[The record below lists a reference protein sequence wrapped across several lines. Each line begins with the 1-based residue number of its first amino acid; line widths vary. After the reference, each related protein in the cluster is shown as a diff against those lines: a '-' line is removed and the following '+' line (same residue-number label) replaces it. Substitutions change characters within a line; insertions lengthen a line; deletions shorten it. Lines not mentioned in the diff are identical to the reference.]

1 MPFTPAHASIVLPLL
16 RLKPQH
22 VSATALVIGSVA
34 PDFEY
39 FLKMSVSSQYSHT
52 ILGILYFDIPLT
64 VLLAFLFHGIVKE
77 NLISNLPV
85 FFQYR
90 FQDLLNLNFK
100 DYFKTYYWV
109 VIISAFIGSSSH
121 ILWDAFTHNDGFFAQ
136 RISIYKHI
144 VVPFDGVRYPLFY
157 ALQHISTFVGLTIII
172 AYIFFMKQ
180 NKNIQVSRPSI
191 KYWLIIF
198 FGFCCVIFLR
208 FFFDIENYNLGNFVV
223 SSISA
228 ILVAT
233 LMGGLIKFKKT

>member
-39 FLKMSVSSQYSHT
+39 FLKMSVSSKYSHT

-64 VLLAFLFHGIVKE
+64 VLLAFLFHGVVKE
-77 NLISNLPV
+77 NLISNLPA

-90 FQDLLNLNFK
+90 FQNLLKLNFK
-100 DYFKTYYWV
+100 DYFKTHYWIV
-109 VIISAFIGSSSH
+109 LISAFIGSFSH
-121 ILWDAFTHNDGFFAQ
+121 IFWDAFTHNDGFFAQ
-136 RISIYKHI
+136 HISLYKHV
-144 VVPFDGVRYPLFY
+144 VVPYDGVQYPLFY
-157 ALQHISTFVGLTIII
+157 ALQNISTAVGLVIVI
-172 AYIFFMKQ
+172 AYVLLLKPHKSMD
-180 NKNIQVSRPSI
+180 VSKPSI
-191 KYWLIIF
+191 AYWLVMF
-198 FGFCCVIFLR
+198 FISGFVIFLR
-208 FFFDIENYNLGNFVV
+208 FAFDIENYNLGNFVV
-223 SSISA
+223 SSVSA